1 MRKCLKV
8 FATSF
13 IIAGALS
20 ALASCGNNKIVDYTA
35 DCKLTRD
42 FANKKFA
49 GDGIEEATLVYTTDG
64 DTSTFRTVNTS
75 TTYTI
80 RYLGIDTPESTAGYE
95 KWGKAA
101 SLWNA
106 NILNNAYKIVLESND
121 YKVNY
126 DSNGTRV
133 LAYVWY
139 KATED
144 SEWRNLNIET
154 VQEGY
159 SDYTGTSSSIKEE
172 YHEAFTK
179 ACDQATEKKLKVH
192 GDEEDKYYPTTIQE
206 VTLKELNE
214 NYDNYYDKENDIPTH
229 VAFDAYLVDLTFSS
243 SSFIN
248 ATVEQIVDNKAYQFD
263 ITVGYSTSVIG
274 QKFTS
279 SDKGTLYH
287 IVGFTMSSKSI
298 HGLVPKTLSDGP
310 EYTIQKVAGYSM
322 KFESAKVT
330 QIISTSS
337 DIVRVKVKI
346 GSKYFELAITK
357 SDATFELAVGDQ
369 ITTENRYSLD
379 SSTNS
384 YSIPSSDIKITKTN
398 N

>member
-1 MRKCLKV
+1 MRKGLKV
-8 FATSF
+8 LASS
-13 IIAGALS
+13 IILAGVLS
-20 ALASCGNNKIVDYTA
+20 ALASCGNGKIVDYTA

-42 FANKKFA
+42 LTNKEFSKDF
-49 GDGIEEATLVYTTDG
+49 IEEVSLTYTTDG
-64 DTSTFRTVNTS
+64 DTSTFTGKNSGQRFTV
-75 TTYTI
+75 

-106 NILNNAYKIVLESND
+106 NILKNASQIAIESND

-126 DSNGTRV
+126 DSNGTRI

-139 KATED
+139 KSSSD

-159 SDYTGTSSSIKEE
+159 SNYTGTTSSIKAE
-172 YHEAFTK
+172 YHEAFTN
-179 ACDQATEKKLKVH
+179 ACNQASKNKLRVF
-192 GDEEDKYYPTTIQE
+192 GDDEDIYYPTTIQE
-206 VTLKELNE
+206 VNLKELND
-214 NYDNYYDKENDIPTH
+214 NYDKYYDETTDVPTH
-229 VAFDAYLVDLTFSS
+229 IAFDAYLVSLTFSS
-243 SSFIN
+243 SSFVN
-248 ATVEQIVDNKAYQFD
+248 ATVEQEVDGATYQFD
-263 ITVGYSTSVIG
+263 ITVGYSTSIIG

-287 IVGFTMSSKSI
+287 IVGFTMAGRSI
-298 HGLVPKTLSDGP
+298 HGLVPKTITDGP

-337 DIVRVKVKI
+337 DIVRVEVKV
-346 GSKYFELAITK
+346 GSRKYTLAITK
-357 SDATFELAVGDQ
+357 SDASFELEVGDQ
-369 ITTENRYSLD
+369 ITTSNRYLLD
-379 SSTNS
+379 SSTSGYN
-384 YSIPSSDIKITKTN
+384 IPSSDIKITKTN
-398 N
+398 K